1 MSVMCG
7 ASTEEKKAHIV
18 YMGSLPEG
26 QYSPLSHHRGM
37 LRQTVQLD
45 SSVETSYIRS
55 YTRSFN
61 GFVAKLTDIERQRL
75 SNMEGVI
82 SVFPSKTLQLHT
94 TRSWDFIGL
103 QESATRNAQAE
114 SDIIIGLLDTGVWP
128 ESESFNDKGFG
139 PPPSKWK
146 GACEGGQNF
155 ACNNKIIGARY
166 YGGSRP
172 NSTQTARDAEDGHG
186 SHTASTAAGN
196 IVNNVSF
203 FGLAQGTA
211 KGGVPS
217 ARIAAYR
224 ICQTDGCTDEDIMAA
239 FDDAIADGVDII
251 SISVGTGEASPFF
264 NDSIAIGAF
273 HAMQKGIL
281 TSQSAGNGGP
291 DYGSTGSVAP
301 WLLSVAASTTD
312 RLFVDKVVL
321 GDGRTLVGKSINSFA
336 SPATRF
342 PLLHGIEVSR
352 RCPVNDSMY
361 CKEGCLDKKLVKG
374 KYVLCK
380 SNSGDFQAFPAGAL
394 GAIVRNE
401 PYMEYSDVVAL
412 PAVLLSAKEH
422 DLVLSYVNSTKN
434 PQASI
439 LKSETIKDA
448 GAPTVASFSSRGPNI
463 FTPDIIKPDLSAPG
477 VNILAAY
484 SPLSTPSYSID
495 DPRRVHY
502 TILSGTS
509 MACPH
514 VSGAAAYVKTFH
526 PDWSPSAIK
535 SALMTTALP
544 MSDAKSLGGE
554 FAYGSGHVNP
564 VAAVRAGLVY
574 EAVKEDYIIMLC
586 NIGYKA
592 KELQILSGDTKT
604 TCPKLP
610 VTASPRDLNYPS
622 MAAKVVPAKPF
633 NVTFHRTVT
642 NVGSA
647 TSSYKAKIVT
657 NSKVNIKV
665 EPEVLTFKS
674 LNEKKSFVVSVSGS
688 ALRVQSRLSASLVW
702 SDGTYSVRS
711 PIVLHT
717 QSVRA

>member
-1 MSVMCG
+1 MQ
-7 ASTEEKKAHIV
+7 AHIV

-26 QYSPLSHHRGM
+26 QYSPLSHHQSM
-37 LRQTVQLD
+37 LRQTAQLD
-45 SSVETSYIRS
+45 SFVETSYIRS

-61 GFVAKLTDIERQRL
+61 GFVAKLTDIEKQRL

-114 SDIIIGLLDTGVWP
+114 SDIIIGVLDTGIWP
-128 ESESFNDKGFG
+128 ESESFNDKDMEGVISVF
-139 PPPSKWK
+139 PSKTL
-146 GACEGGQNF
+146 QL
-155 ACNNKIIGARY
+155 
-166 YGGSRP
+166 
-172 NSTQTARDAEDGHG
+172 
-186 SHTASTAAGN
+186 HTTRSWDFIAAGN

-217 ARIAAYR
+217 ARIATYK
-224 ICQTDGCTDEDIMAA
+224 ICQPDDCTDVDILAA

-251 SISVGTGEASPFF
+251 SISVGAGQATDFF
-264 NDSIAIGAF
+264 SDSIAIGAF

-281 TSQSAGNGGP
+281 TSQSAGNRGP
-291 DYGSTGSVAP
+291 TYGSTVSLAP
-301 WLLSVAASTTD
+301 WLISAAASTTD
-312 RLFVDKVVL
+312 RLIDDKAVL
-321 GDGRTLVGKSINSFA
+321 GDGKTLVGKSINSFA

-342 PLLHGIEVSR
+342 PLLHGKEVSTR
-352 RCPVNDSMY
+352 Y
-361 CKEGCLDKKLVKG
+361 CKPGCLDKRLVKG

-380 SNSGDFQAFPAGAL
+380 SNVGDYEAFMSGAL

-448 GAPTVASFSSRGPNI
+448 EAPTVVSFSSRGPNFFI
-463 FTPDIIKPDLSAPG
+463 PDIIKPDLSAPG
-477 VNILAAY
+477 VSILAAY
-484 SPLSTPSYSID
+484 SPLAAPSFLVD
-495 DPRRVHY
+495 DPRRVQY
-502 TILSGTS
+502 NFVSGTS

-544 MSDAKSLGGE
+544 MSHSKSLGGE

-564 VAAVRAGLVY
+564 VEAVRPGLVY
-574 EAVKEDYIIMLC
+574 EAVK
-586 NIGYKA
+586 
-592 KELQILSGDTKT
+592 
-604 TCPKLP
+604 
-610 VTASPRDLNYPS
+610 
-622 MAAKVVPAKPF
+622 
-633 NVTFHRTVT
+633 
-642 NVGSA
+642 
-647 TSSYKAKIVT
+647 
-657 NSKVNIKV
+657 
-665 EPEVLTFKS
+665 
-674 LNEKKSFVVSVSGS
+674 
-688 ALRVQSRLSASLVW
+688 
-702 SDGTYSVRS
+702 
-711 PIVLHT
+711 
-717 QSVRA
+717 

>member
-1 MSVMCG
+1 MSVLCG
-7 ASTEEKKAHIV
+7 ASTEEKKVHIV
-18 YMGSLPEG
+18 YMGSLPKGE
-26 QYSPLSHHRGM
+26 YSPLSHHRGM

-61 GFVAKLTDIERQRL
+61 GFVARLTDSEKQRL

-82 SVFPSKTLQLHT
+82 SVFPSKILKLHT
-94 TRSWDFIGL
+94 TRSWDFVGL
-103 QESATRNAQAE
+103 PESATRNAQAE

-146 GACEGGQNF
+146 GVCEGGQNF
-155 ACNNKIIGARY
+155 TCNNKIIGARY

-172 NSTQTARDAEDGHG
+172 NNTQSARDDDGHG
-186 SHTASTAAGN
+186 THTASTAAGN
-196 IVNNVSF
+196 RVNNVSF

-217 ARIAAYR
+217 ARIATYR
-224 ICQTDGCTDEDIMAA
+224 ICQLDGCDSGDILAA

-251 SISVGTGEASPFF
+251 SISAGGEEASDFLYDP
-264 NDSIAIGAF
+264 IAIGAF
-273 HAMQKGIL
+273 HAMEKGIL
-281 TSQSAGNGGP
+281 TSNSAGNNGP
-291 DYGSTGSVAP
+291 FDGSTASVAP
-301 WLLSVAASTTD
+301 WLISVAASTTD
-312 RLFVDKVVL
+312 RLFEDKVVL
-321 GDGRTLVGKSINSFA
+321 GDGRTLVSCQFQNFLNKYMKENYKVS
-336 SPATRF
+336 
-342 PLLHGIEVSR
+342 LHFR
-352 RCPVNDSMY
+352 Y
-361 CKEGCLDKKLVKG
+361 CKEGCLDKTLVKG

-380 SNSGDFQAFPAGAL
+380 SNTGDYEAFDAGAL

-401 PYMEYSDVVAL
+401 PYMEFSDIVAL

-448 GAPTVASFSSRGPNI
+448 EAPTILSFSSRGPNLV
-463 FTPDIIKPDLSAPG
+463 TPDIIKPDLSAPG
-477 VNILAAY
+477 VEILAAY
-484 SPLSTPSYSID
+484 PPLFAPSIMAD

-502 TILSGTS
+502 TFQTGTS

-544 MSDAKSLGGE
+544 MSDAKSPGGE
-554 FAYGSGHVNP
+554 FAYGSGLVNP
-564 VAAVRAGLVY
+564 VAAVRPGLVY
-574 EAVKEDYIIMLC
+574 EALKEDYVTLLC
-586 NIGYKA
+586 NIGYDA
-592 KELQILSGDTKT
+592 KKLRILTGGTRTK
-604 TCPKLP
+604 CPKLP
-610 VTASPRDLNYPS
+610 VTASPKDFNYPS
-622 MAAKVVPAKPF
+622 MAAEVFPAKPF
-633 NVTFHRTVT
+633 NVEFHRTVT

-647 TSSYKAKIVT
+647 TSSYNAKTVT

-674 LNEKKSFVVSVSGS
+674 LNEKKSFLVSVNGSGLPVKS
-688 ALRVQSRLSASLVW
+688 SLSASLVW

-717 QSVRA
+717 QSVSA